1 MWVCDAR
8 KMRDKRDL
16 GKDVEDEY
24 NDEDGKRMTITRK
37 MGMSLWI
44 EDNESVEMVKNWKD
58 ERTTR
63 GIGKGCY
70 EEEKEDNDEY
80 RYGNDPY
87 G

>member
-1 MWVCDAR
+1 MWVWWR

-24 NDEDGKRMTITRK
+24 NVEDGKRMTITRK

-44 EDNESVEMVKNWKD
+44 EDDESVEMVKNWKD

-63 GIGKGCY
+63 GIGKECY

-80 RYGNDPY
+80 RYGNDPC